1 MPNNPQQPN
10 KSDNKPKGFGIR
22 IQIPDLGQSSISE
35 TEAALV
41 EKIFLYNI
49 LANKSE
55 VEDIQDY
62 YISLVEEAVDEYIR
76 QKYK

>member
-1 MPNNPQQPN
+1 MSDTPQQPN
-10 KSDNKPKGFGIR
+10 KPDNKPKGFGIR
-22 IQIPDLGQSSISE
+22 IRLPDLEQSSVPE
-35 TEAALV
+35 TEAALM

>member
-10 KSDNKPKGFGIR
+10 KPDDKPKGFGIR
-22 IQIPDLGQSSISE
+22 IQIPDLGQSSIPE
-35 TEAALV
+35 TEATLM
-41 EKIFLYNI
+41 EKIFLYNV

-62 YISLVEEAVDEYIR
+62 YISLVEDAVDEYIR